1 MNVLAIAANG
11 NGSDFFTHTS
21 EVIEGLQPMSAVA
34 QTQFSG
40 LRVLVVEDG
49 VFTAMALK
57 ELLTESG
64 CDVVGPCPDL
74 EEAIGIEP
82 RAQIDVAVRDIDIE
96 GRPVYGV
103 ADELQRRGIPF
114 IFASG
119 YDKSR
124 TPERLSKA
132 ISLEKPFDN
141 DALLEA
147 LQSAVAET
155 SQARALA

>member
-1 MNVLAIAANG
+1 
-11 NGSDFFTHTS
+11 
-21 EVIEGLQPMSAVA
+21 MSAVA
-34 QTQFSG
+34 QTHFSG
-40 LRVLVVEDG
+40 LRVLIVEDG

-74 EEAIGIEP
+74 EEAIGIA
-82 RAQIDVAVRDIDIE
+82 RSAQIDVAVLDIDIE

-124 TPERLSKA
+124 TPERLANA

-141 DALLEA
+141 DELLEA
-147 LQSAVAET
+147 LQSAVVGKQYAAT
-155 SQARALA
+155 ATV